1 MPDAI
6 SQTHLDDD
14 NLIANGLQGDQ
25 EAFNVLFSKYR
36 RLLYS
41 LASRV
46 LHSHEEAEDAVQ
58 NSSLLAFC
66 KLPSFKHEGAFRSW
80 LVRILVNEA
89 VSILRQRKNRLQKF
103 SKPSSSTEVGEIIE
117 RLPSPGPDPEQ
128 ALANKQSALALA
140 KKLSGLGAPQRSVL
154 LLCGLEGYTTEE
166 VSVML
171 NVTPAA
177 VRTRL
182 FRARKKIAAALRPSE
197 FADRVT

>member
-1 MPDAI
+1 MTDAI

-14 NLIANGLQGDQ
+14 NLIAKGLQGDQ

-89 VSILRQRKNRLQKF
+89 VSILRQRKNRLPKF
-103 SKPSSSTEVGEIIE
+103 SEASSSTEVREVIE

-128 ALANKQSALALA
+128 ALVNKQSALALA
-140 KKLSGLGAPQRSVL
+140 KKLPGLGWPQRSVL
-154 LLCGLEGYTTEE
+154 LLCGLAGYTTED

-171 NVTPAA
+171 NVTPTT

-182 FRARKKIAAALRPSE
+182 VRGRTRIAAALRPPR
-197 FADRVT
+197 FP

>member
-58 NSSLLAFC
+58 SSSLLAFC
-66 KLPSFKHEGAFRSW
+66 KLPSFRHDGAFRSW

-89 VSILRQRKNRLQKF
+89 VSILRQRKNRLARF
-103 SKPSSSTEVGEIIE
+103 SEPSASPEVREIAE
-117 RLPSPGPDPEQ
+117 RLPSPWPDPNQ
-128 ALANKQSALALA
+128 
-140 KKLSGLGAPQRSVL
+140 PL
-154 LLCGLEGYTTEE
+154 LT
-166 VSVML
+166 
-171 NVTPAA
+171 
-177 VRTRL
+177 
-182 FRARKKIAAALRPSE
+182 K
-197 FADRVT
+197 

>member
-6 SQTHLDDD
+6 SQTYLDDD

-58 NSSLLAFC
+58 NSALLAFC

-80 LVRILVNEA
+80 LVRVLIDVALFILQEREWA
-89 VSILRQRKNRLQKF
+89 ARILRTDQARIR
-103 SKPSSSTEVGEIIE
+103 VA
-117 RLPSPGPDPEQ
+117 DPNYG
-128 ALANKQSALALA
+128 ANKIRSKSQRGTTLTVSLPISI
-140 KKLSGLGAPQRSVL
+140 SGFGSCPNR
-154 LLCGLEGYTTEE
+154 
-166 VSVML
+166 
-171 NVTPAA
+171 
-177 VRTRL
+177 
-182 FRARKKIAAALRPSE
+182 
-197 FADRVT
+197 

>member
-46 LHSHEEAEDAVQ
+46 LHSHDEAEDAVQ

-66 KLPSFKHEGAFRSW
+66 KLRSFKHEGAFRSW
-80 LVRILVNEA
+80 LIRILVNEA
-89 VSILRQRKNRLQKF
+89 VSLLRQRKNRLPKF
-103 SKPSSSTEVGEIIE
+103 SDPSSCTEVREIVE
-117 RLPSPGPDPEQ
+117 CLPSPGPDPEQ
-128 ALANKQSALALA
+128 ALVSRQSALALA
-140 KKLSGLGAPQRSVL
+140 KKMSDLGAPQRSVL
-154 LLCGLEGYTTEE
+154 LLCGVEGYTTED

-171 NVTPAA
+171 NVTPTA

-182 FRARKKIAAALRPSE
+182 FRVRKKIAAALRPSG

>member
-6 SQTHLDDD
+6 SQTHLDDED
-14 NLIANGLQGDQ
+14 LIANGLQGDQ

-46 LHSHEEAEDAVQ
+46 LHNHEEAEDAVQ
-58 NSSLLAFC
+58 NSSLRAFC
-66 KLPSFKHEGAFRSW
+66 KLPNFKHEGAFRSW
-80 LVRILVNEA
+80 LIRILVNEA
-89 VSILRQRKNRLQKF
+89 VSSLRQRKNRLAKF
-103 SKPSSSTEVGEIIE
+103 SEPSFSTEVREIIE
-117 RLPSPGPDPEQ
+117 GLPSPGPDPEQ
-128 ALANKQSALALA
+128 ALVNKQSTLAFA
-140 KKLSGLGAPQRSVL
+140 KKLSHLGGPQRSVL

-171 NVTPAA
+171 NVTPTA

-182 FRARKKIAAALRPSE
+182 FRARTKIAAALRPSG
-197 FADRVT
+197 FVDRVT